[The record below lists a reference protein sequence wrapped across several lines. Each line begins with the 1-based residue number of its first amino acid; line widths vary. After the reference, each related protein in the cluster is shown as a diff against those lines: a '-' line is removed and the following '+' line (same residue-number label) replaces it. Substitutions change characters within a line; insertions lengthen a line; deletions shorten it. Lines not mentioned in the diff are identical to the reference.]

1 MLQLYNNTGSDSI
14 ISNISQI
21 IYHALLGARDFFC
34 SCKISVNNF
43 VTKLPLLLSIEKNR
57 ETVKGEDDLVF
68 VRRFKKG
75 DMRAFDFLVKKYSRR
90 IYNTILR
97 MVKNDSQA
105 EDLTQDTFLQAFKSL
120 KKFREQSSFYT
131 WIYRIAVNKT
141 LNHIKVSKKSL
152 AILNQDIHTD
162 RGNIEREIEDAKSDP
177 NSLVQQGE
185 LRSVIET
192 AVRGLTEKNRIVFVL
207 KEMDGFTYTEISEMT
222 GISEQ
227 TVRTRIHRA
236 KKDLQEVLKPYITG
250 R

>member
-1 MLQLYNNTGSDSI
+1 MLQLYNSNGSDSI
-14 ISNISQI
+14 ISNIPQI
-21 IYHALLGARDFFC
+21 IYHALLGARDLLY

-57 ETVKGEDDLVF
+57 ETAKDKDDLVF
-68 VRRFKKG
+68 VRQFKNG
-75 DMRAFDFLVKKYSRR
+75 DMQSFDFLVKKYSRR

-97 MVKNDSQA
+97 MVKNDRHA

-120 KKFREQSSFYT
+120 KKFREQSKFYT

-141 LNHIKVSKKSL
+141 LNYIKVSKRSL
-152 AILNQDIHTD
+152 AVLDQDIHTD
-162 RGNIEREIEDAKSDP
+162 RGNIEREIRDAKSDP

-192 AVRGLTEKNRIVFVL
+192 AVRGLTEKNRLVFVL

-236 KKDLQEVLKPYITG
+236 KKVLQEVLKPYITE